1 MTEEPFPQIERP
13 NTVAGLLDKR
23 ATLAALLKFHQAEVR
38 KIICDLDHLDA
49 AIRLFD
55 PHADTSRVKRYPT
68 KHRAQK
74 GEMARF
80 VLLALKHAAVPL
92 TSLDI
97 VKAQIKARG
106 LKADDQTV
114 VLMRKRVGA
123 CLTAQKNRGVVRP
136 IPTEGPY
143 KGWELVR

>member
-1 MTEEPFPQIERP
+1 MEAKLERP
-13 NTVAGLLDKR
+13 NTISGLLDKR
-23 ATLAALLKFHQAEVR
+23 AELAALLKFHRAELR

-80 VLLALKHAAVPL
+80 VLLMLKRAEEPL

-97 VKAQIKARG
+97 TRAQIKERG
-106 LKADDQTV
+106 LKADDETL

-123 CLTAQKNRGVVRP
+123 CLSANKAHGYVRSVP
-136 IPTEGPY
+136 LDGPY

>member
-1 MTEEPFPQIERP
+1 MEEQKPQRP

-23 ATLAALLKFHQAEVR
+23 AELAALLKFHRGEAR
-38 KIICDLDHLDA
+38 KITCDLDHLDA

-55 PHADTSRVKRYPT
+55 PNADTSRVKRYPT

-80 VLLALKHAAVPL
+80 VLLALKNAAAPL
-92 TSLDI
+92 TSLEI
-97 VKAQIKARG
+97 TQALVRARG
-106 LKADDQTV
+106 LKADDQTL
-114 VLMRKRVGA
+114 VLIRKRVGA
-123 CLTAQKNRGVVRP
+123 CLTANQGSGLVRS
-136 IPTEGPY
+136 IATAGPY

>member
-1 MTEEPFPQIERP
+1 MEDSPERP
-13 NTVAGLLDKR
+13 HTVAGLLDKR
-23 ATLAALLKFHQAEVR
+23 AELASLLKFHNAEVR

-55 PHADTSRVKRYPT
+55 PDADITHVKRYPT
-68 KHRAQK
+68 KHRAHK

-80 VLLALKHAAVPL
+80 VLVMLKRASAPI
-92 TSLDI
+92 TSLEI
-97 VKAQIKARG
+97 TQAQIKARG

-123 CLTAQKNRGVVRP
+123 CLTAQQAKGLVRSIP
-136 IPTEGPY
+136 IEGPY

>member
-1 MTEEPFPQIERP
+1 MEDAKPSRP
-13 NTVAGLLDKR
+13 NTVAGLVDKR
-23 ATLAALLKFHQAEVR
+23 AELAALLKFHKAEVR

-49 AIRLFD
+49 AIRMFD
-55 PHADTSRVKRYPT
+55 PDADISHVKRYPT

-80 VLLALKHAAVPL
+80 VLLALKRSDRPL
-92 TSLDI
+92 TSLEI
-97 VKAQIKARG
+97 TQAQIKARG
-106 LKADDQTV
+106 LKADDQTL

-123 CLTAQKNRGVVRP
+123 CLTANQAKGIVRSVYV
-136 IPTEGPY
+136 EGPY